1 MRKIHWIFVA
11 LALLA
16 SCSKGLDVPDVGGE
30 GEMHKVSFTFS
41 VAPSAEVETKG
52 EAIGTG
58 NDDLIERI
66 DLFEYDK
73 STGELLNYK
82 KWYESTGIDID
93 TLSYTTY
100 GPFGTYRVIAV
111 LVNFDDT
118 SIDYYKTL
126 DAVQIGDRQSGI
138 VPTSLGLVKLHR
150 PLMGGVQYSY
160 FNKDQSKTITLYRYI
175 SKFEIEKVTADFD
188 DPQLFNSNVKLKSI
202 SFTGVPNF
210 IRPFAKSLKEVSA
223 DSYQNVYGLG
233 VAWSSRLFFGGINS
247 GSTTFN
253 DVEENYWVDFKEGDY
268 SPGDFGATGVLA
280 QRFKYT
286 KNDNICKAA
295 GELNIDLTGDFREM
309 VHHQFGATEGIL
321 ASSADPTMSHEYNAN
336 IQLYTINYDRSSH
349 SYLYAD
355 KWEYQDNSQKLVI
368 EAEIDGET
376 NFYIVFANGLIPN
389 NVYKIHNIVIK
400 GRGSEYSNT
409 YLKKVGTKSSVAT
422 SPVSGLQEIEC
433 IELGGKWDESMDE
446 RPKEECL

>member
-1 MRKIHWIFVA
+1 MRKTHWIFVA

-16 SCSKGLDVPDVGGE
+16 SCSKGLDVPDVGDD

-52 EAIGTG
+52 DAIGTG
-58 NDDLIERI
+58 NDDFIERI

-82 KWYESTGIDID
+82 KWYEPTGIDID

-100 GPFGTYRVIAV
+100 GPLGLYRVYAV

-118 SIDYYKTL
+118 SINYYKTL
-126 DAVQIGDRQSGI
+126 NAAQIGNRQSGI
-138 VPTSLGLVKLHR
+138 VPTSLGLIKLHR
-150 PLMGGVQYSY
+150 PVMGGVQYIR
-160 FNKDQSKTITLYRYI
+160 FEKDETRNITLYRYI

-188 DPQLFNSNVKLKSI
+188 DPQLFNSDVKLRSI

-210 IRPFAKSLKEVSA
+210 IRPFAKDLKTVSA

-233 VAWSSRLFFGGINS
+233 VAWSSGTYFGGINS

-321 ASSADPTMSHEYNAN
+321 ASSTDPTMSHEYNTN

-349 SYLYAD
+349 SYLYAE

-368 EAEIDGET
+368 ELEIDGET
-376 NFYIVFANGLIPN
+376 NFYIVRANGLIPN
-389 NVYKIHNIVIK
+389 NIYKIHNIVIK

-422 SPVSGLQEIEC
+422 SPISGLQEIEC
-433 IELGGKWDESMDE
+433 IELGCEWDESMDE
-446 RPKEECL
+446 RPKEDCL